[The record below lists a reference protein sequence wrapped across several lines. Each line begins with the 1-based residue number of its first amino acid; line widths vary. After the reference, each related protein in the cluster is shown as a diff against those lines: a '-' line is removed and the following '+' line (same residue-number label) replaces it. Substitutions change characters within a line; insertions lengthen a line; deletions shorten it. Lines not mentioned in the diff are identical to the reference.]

1 MGMDEI
7 LKLRFSKRDKAF
19 TEKLLSIKN
28 EMNARGKFHSG
39 ETVKRGHDALVDE
52 LTESRKTIVTTI
64 SESLRVNKPNKI
76 SRKLQDNAVG
86 WLRGMK
92 DFLERYYLEQ
102 MKVIVSSL
110 QNKTMLAPYLNL
122 SDVIELNE
130 KELEVELA
138 QEIEN
143 YKNSRGVTLYERIKN
158 QFLDRPLVVVAIIT
172 VAAVTTIL
180 TFLRLLGV
188 I

>member
-1 MGMDEI
+1 MDMEEI
-7 LKLRFSKRDKAF
+7 LKLRFSDRDKAF

-76 SRKLQDNAVG
+76 NRKLQDKAVE
-86 WLRGMK
+86 WLRERK

-143 YKNSRGVTLYERIKN
+143 YQNSRGATLFERIKN
-158 QFLDRPLVVVAIIT
+158 QFLDRPLVVIT
-172 VAAVTTIL
+172 VITIAVVTTIL
-180 TFLRLLGV
+180 TFFRLLSV

>member
-1 MGMDEI
+1 MDMKEI

-86 WLRGMK
+86 WLRGRK

-110 QNKTMLAPYLNL
+110 QNKTMLVPYL
-122 SDVIELNE
+122 
-130 KELEVELA
+130 
-138 QEIEN
+138 
-143 YKNSRGVTLYERIKN
+143 
-158 QFLDRPLVVVAIIT
+158 
-172 VAAVTTIL
+172 
-180 TFLRLLGV
+180 
-188 I
+188 